1 MADKIITGADILLEK
16 LIDLGVDLVFGYPG
30 GAVMP
35 LHDAIYKY
43 RHKIRHILSRHEQG
57 AVHMAE
63 GWARVKAKAGVCFV
77 TSGPGA
83 TNLVTGIAD
92 AMMDSV
98 PLVCFTGQVASAFIG
113 TDAFQET
120 DVIGITAPITKWNYQ
135 ITTPE
140 EIPYIVE
147 KAFYIAETG
156 RPGPVVIDISKD
168 AQLKTAKVNDL
179 LHFNKED
186 LKSYRPNYLP
196 NMNQIRSAVRLIE
209 QSQRPLVLV
218 GHGVII
224 SGAEVELEEFVEKAN
239 LPFACTLHGLSALS
253 KKHPNYVG
261 FLGMHGNYAP
271 NKLTNQADVL
281 IALGM
286 RFDDRVTGNLEKY
299 APNAKVIHIDIDP
312 AELNKNVKAEVPIV
326 ADVKLALKEINK
338 LLKKNNPR
346 KKWFN
351 EFKKGFDLEKEKV
364 YSRQL
369 RNDSEGILM
378 AEVVYTLSNLTQG
391 KASIVSDVG
400 QHQMVSARY
409 YEFDRFNSWISSG
422 GLGTMGF
429 GLPAGLGVKLA
440 RPDETVISVVGD
452 GGFQMTMQ
460 ELGTAVEYNI
470 GLKTIILNN
479 SFLGMVRQWQELF
492 FDKRYAFT
500 EMKNPD
506 FIKIAQAYGMQAD
519 RVTKKSDLESALK
532 KMLET
537 EGPYLLEVVVERE
550 DNVFP
555 MVPAG
560 AGLDEIILEVSQVKK
575 Q

>member
-1 MADKIITGADILLEK
+1 MKQITGAELLLQK
-16 LIDLGVDLVFGYPG
+16 LAYLGVDLVFGYPG

-35 LHDAIYKY
+35 LHDALYKY
-43 RHKIRHILSRHEQG
+43 QSKIKHVLARHEQG

-63 GWARVKAKAGVCFV
+63 GWARMKGRAGVCVV

-98 PLVCFTGQVASAFIG
+98 PLVCFTGQVASSFIG
-113 TDAFQET
+113 SDAFQET

-135 ITTPE
+135 ITDSR

-147 KAFYIAETG
+147 KAFYIAESG
-156 RPGPVVIDISKD
+156 RPGPVVVDISKD
-168 AQLKTAKVNDL
+168 AQLNSVSENEFSRFDKN
-179 LHFNKED
+179 D
-186 LKSYRPNYLP
+186 LKSYRPNYFP
-196 NMNQIRSAVRLIE
+196 NMNQIRSAVDLIE
-209 QSQRPLVLV
+209 KSKRPLVLV

-224 SGAEVELEEFVEKAN
+224 AQAESELKEFVEKAN

-271 NKLTNQADVL
+271 NILTNKADVL

-299 APNAKVIHIDIDP
+299 APKAKVIHIDIDP
-312 AELNKNVKAEVPIV
+312 AELNKNVKAEIPIV
-326 ADVKLALKEINK
+326 ADVKKALQEINK
-338 LLKKNNPR
+338 LIKSSNKR
-346 KKWFN
+346 DKWFE
-351 EFKKGFDLEKEKV
+351 EFKKGFELEKQKV
-364 YSRQL
+364 LSRQL
-369 RNDSEGILM
+369 NNSSEKILM
-378 AEVVYTLSNLTQG
+378 AEVVSMISDLTNG
-391 KASIVSDVG
+391 KANIVSDVG
-400 QHQMVSARY
+400 QHQMITARY
-409 YEFDRFNSWISSG
+409 YEFDRFNSWVSSG

-440 RPDETVISVVGD
+440 REDEQVVAIVGD
-452 GGFQMTMQ
+452 GGFQMTFQ

-470 GLKTIILNN
+470 GLKTVVLNN

-506 FIKIAQAYGMQAD
+506 FVKIAQAYGIQAQ
-519 RVTKKSDLESALK
+519 RISKKTNLKSAIQ
-532 KMLET
+532 KMLEF
-537 EGPYLLEVVVERE
+537 EGPYLLEVIVEKE

-560 AGLDEIILEVSQVKK
+560 ASLDEIILEVSQIKK
-575 Q
+575 